1 MNFTSYKKF
10 YFHCLANTELT
21 PDTKVLKNLFYNMGL
36 KNIFDHYIAI
46 IFEQLVNL
54 EALIQIRLKVY
65 YNNAINV
72 R

>member
-1 MNFTSYKKF
+1 MALKKHIGPL
-10 YFHCLANTELT
+10 YCYHILAAG
-21 PDTKVLKNLFYNMGL
+21 K
-36 KNIFDHYIAI
+36 
-46 IFEQLVNL
+46 L